1 MGRRTRREMRRWG
14 RDPNRGGGGRRERE
28 KKRGCSRRESYNS
41 TKHNPRVNLTSP
53 SSPSKSEPGERGWDA
68 CSGGPGEKDRAR
80 KGNPVRSNGERER
93 ERGVDGFSGVRDE
106 GRGGGRRMVDGA
118 KDRKRGRGGGGRGG
132 SGSAPLRSFFS
143 LAQRL
148 IGFFCRRGS
157 EETFKLL

>member
-1 MGRRTRREMRRWG
+1 
-14 RDPNRGGGGRRERE
+14 
-28 KKRGCSRRESYNS
+28 
-41 TKHNPRVNLTSP
+41 
-53 SSPSKSEPGERGWDA
+53 
-68 CSGGPGEKDRAR
+68 
-80 KGNPVRSNGERER
+80 
-93 ERGVDGFSGVRDE
+93 
-106 GRGGGRRMVDGA
+106 MVDGA